1 MAEEVRLLSE
11 RARREARMEDA
22 ITRARARLE
31 AEERSSWARRAEQA
45 ALAVSTPPPVR
56 TAAAAQDL
64 CWLLHPVLSHAVVT
78 LYCRLACGHD
88 HCKAAAQPLNSVIGI
103 SQPAS
108 VPHGHNDVQ
117 SLC

>member
-45 ALAVSTPPPVR
+45 ALAVSDALPCLRRCSCARVML
-56 TAAAAQDL
+56 AAAPCIITHGGDS
-64 CWLLHPVLSHAVVT
+64 VLQT
-78 LYCRLACGHD
+78 CLRT
-88 HCKAAAQPLNSVIGI
+88 
-103 SQPAS
+103 
-108 VPHGHNDVQ
+108 
-117 SLC
+117 

>member
-64 CWLLHPVLSHAVVT
+64 HPLLSHVVVT
-78 LYCRLACGHD
+78 LHCRRACGHD
-88 HCKAAAQPLNSVIGI
+88 LCGAAVQSLNSVISI
-103 SQPAS
+103 PRPTS
-108 VPHGHNDVQ
+108 VLHEHDDVP
-117 SLC
+117 SL

>member
-45 ALAVSTPPPVR
+45 ALAVS
-56 TAAAAQDL
+56 
-64 CWLLHPVLSHAVVT
+64 
-78 LYCRLACGHD
+78 D
-88 HCKAAAQPLNSVIGI
+88 HNARSCCICKT
-103 SQPAS
+103 
-108 VPHGHNDVQ
+108 
-117 SLC
+117 

>member
-45 ALAVSTPPPVR
+45 ALAVSDASPLHRCSCARPMPAAAP
-56 TAAAAQDL
+56 TAAHGSCWFCTAAMPADLMLPGCCSAAQ
-64 CWLLHPVLSHAVVT
+64 
-78 LYCRLACGHD
+78 
-88 HCKAAAQPLNSVIGI
+88 Q
-103 SQPAS
+103 
-108 VPHGHNDVQ
+108 
-117 SLC
+117 